1 MTKSAQY
8 LDCQLGPDAQGN
20 FVKIKMDLMDYQIMC
35 KQTDDFCNCETGA
48 VTINDEE
55 AAENVIKEI
64 YLTRTVT
71 QTVYADEKD
80 IVDMS
85 KESN

>member
-1 MTKSAQY
+1 MLKSSQY

-20 FVKIKMDLMDYQIMC
+20 FIKIKMDLMDYQIMC
-35 KQTDDFCNCETGA
+35 KQTQDFCNCDTGS
-48 VTINDEE
+48 VSINDKE
-55 AAENVIKEI
+55 AAENVMKEI

-71 QTVYADEKD
+71 KTVYADEKD

-85 KESN
+85 KGSN